1 MSVRQ
6 TEEFAQEAS
15 RFSLRSIFPMA
26 LTMRTQASDHVPQAQ
41 VQAQAQAQPVPQP
54 HMHSVLQAQP
64 HAVPH
69 IAAKPQLR
77 FNLPIHTPA
86 TAQSAA
92 AHEQPFKFS
101 MQAKQASK
109 AEPPARTA
117 APNES
122 ASHHEFAPTALTGVS
137 PPASSNPPPMSEI
150 HAIPVDV
157 HDAEIARMVQIQVEL
172 GEKLKLCE
180 AKLATT
186 SNSVTKGNQALAT
199 ERMQFKQKI
208 LAMNEQLNSIT
219 EREKQ
224 TTDALALRADQS
236 AELDSLRLLVDR
248 HKTQSESVSQDYYDL
263 SQMFEEF
270 KTMADADA
278 SALIAKSAQ
287 VASLEAEV
295 ATLKANATASG
306 DLIESLKTQ
315 AATAEHQIDELDRV
329 VADLR
334 LAPKPEP
341 VSGHCGG
348 SAHAEPEEPEE
359 EGGEEEE
366 EKESEEQVV
375 PTGAS
380 VVAPPMVVCISTCC
394 EESHEHAKAKVDAHK
409 ARAHLAKR
417 LHDNACCMG
426 VSGVGDDVPL
436 NLHHYTETG
445 APSDCLKPAQVAS
458 SEATDAVIRTNTYVK
473 QVSEDIKKHM
483 TGQRD
488 LWLQTATVGAHVC

>member
-26 LTMRTQASDHVPQAQ
+26 LTMRTQASDYVPQAQ
-41 VQAQAQAQPVPQP
+41 TPPAPQP
-54 HMHSVLQAQP
+54 LSQP
-64 HAVPH
+64 LPQMQPSAATH
-69 IAAKPQLR
+69 IAAAKPQLR
-77 FNLPIHTPA
+77 FNLPIHTPV

-92 AHEQPFKFS
+92 APEQPFKFS

-109 AEPPARTA
+109 AEPPARA
-117 APNES
+117 LAPTES
-122 ASHHEFAPTALTGVS
+122 AIPHEFAPTALTGVS

-199 ERMQFKQKI
+199 ERVQFKQKI
-208 LAMNEQLNSIT
+208 LAMNEQLNAII

-224 TTDALALRADQS
+224 ATDALALRADQS
-236 AELDSLRLLVDR
+236 AELDSLKLLVER
-248 HKTQSESVSQDYYDL
+248 HKTQTESVSQDYHEL

-270 KTMADADA
+270 KTMAEDDTA
-278 SALIAKSAQ
+278 ALSTKSEQ
-287 VASLEAEV
+287 VASLTAEI
-295 ATLKANATASG
+295 ATLKTQATASSE
-306 DLIESLKTQ
+306 LIESLKTQ
-315 AATAEHQIDELDRV
+315 AATAENQIDELDKV
-329 VADLR
+329 IAGLR
-334 LAPKPEP
+334 AAAPEPEP

-348 SAHAEPEEPEE
+348 GPPTPAAPEAEGEEEEGE
-359 EGGEEEE
+359 EGGEAEE
-366 EKESEEQVV
+366 VV
-375 PTGAS
+375 ETGAS
-380 VVAPPMVVCISTCC
+380 VAAPPMVVCISTCC
-394 EESHEHAKAKVDAHK
+394 EESHEHARAQVDAHK

-417 LHDNACCMG
+417 MHDNACCMG
-426 VSGVGDDVPL
+426 VSSVGDDVPL
-436 NLHHYTETG
+436 SLHHYTETG
-445 APSDCLKPAQVAS
+445 EPSEGLKPAQVAS

-483 TGQRD
+483 TGQRN
-488 LWLQTATVGAHVC
+488 LWLQTATVGAHAC

>member
-26 LTMRTQASDHVPQAQ
+26 LTMRTQASDYVPQAQ
-41 VQAQAQAQPVPQP
+41 APPVPHPLSQP
-54 HMHSVLQAQP
+54 LPQMQP
-64 HAVPH
+64 HAVTH
-69 IAAKPQLR
+69 MAAAKPQLR

-86 TAQSAA
+86 TAQSAV

-109 AEPPARTA
+109 VEPLARAA
-117 APNES
+117 APTES

-137 PPASSNPPPMSEI
+137 PPTSSNPPPMSEI

-208 LAMNEQLNSIT
+208 LAMNEQLNAIT
-219 EREKQ
+219 EREKRA
-224 TTDALALRADQS
+224 TDALALRADQS
-236 AELDSLRLLVDR
+236 AELDSLKLLVDR
-248 HKTQSESVSQDYYDL
+248 HKTQSASVSQDYRDL

-270 KTMADADA
+270 KTMAETDTV
-278 SALIAKSAQ
+278 ALSAKSEQ
-287 VASLEAEV
+287 VASLTTEI
-295 ATLKANATASG
+295 ATLKAEATASG
-306 DLIESLKTQ
+306 EVIESLKVQ
-315 AATAEHQIDELDRV
+315 AATAENQIDELDGV
-329 VADLR
+329 IAGLR
-334 LAPKPEP
+334 AAPEPEP

-348 SAHAEPEEPEE
+348 GSAHAAPAPADPEEQ
-359 EGGEEEE
+359 GEEEE
-366 EKESEEQVV
+366 GEGEGEEVV
-375 PTGAS
+375 ETGAS
-380 VVAPPMVVCISTCC
+380 VAVPPMVVCISTCC
-394 EESHEHAKAKVDAHK
+394 EESHEHAGAQVDAHK

-417 LHDNACCMG
+417 MHDNACCMG
-426 VSGVGDDVPL
+426 VSSVGDDVPL

-445 APSDCLKPAQVAS
+445 EPSEGLKPAQVAS

-483 TGQRD
+483 TGQRN
-488 LWLQTATVGAHVC
+488 LWLQTATVGAHAC